1 MQLPGLRLLSCTF
14 FLFLMNARLLFLTG
28 LLGVATAAR
37 AQQLNTAKL
46 DSLLTSLA
54 TNNKMMGSL
63 AVSRNGQVVYNHAFG
78 LAQLAPPVPAT
89 TATRYRM
96 GSITKMFTAV
106 MIFQLIEEKK
116 LTLGTPLATFF
127 PQLPNA
133 KTIIIDQLLSHRS
146 GLHNLTADAAYL
158 GYMTQ
163 PKVQA
168 ELLAIM
174 SKYPPDFE
182 PGAKFD
188 YSNSNYI
195 VLGYIIEKL
204 GKQPYAQALQKRVVA
219 KAGLQSTYY
228 GGKIDPKKQEA
239 FSYKPTGSGG
249 WQPDTETNMSTP
261 GGAGAVVSTPAD
273 IDRFLEALFAG
284 KLVSAAS
291 LGEMKTIRDGFG
303 RGIMM
308 MPFQGKPGY
317 GHGGIIDGF
326 QSLASYFPD
335 DKLAITLST
344 NAHNYTLGDAMGD
357 VLSICFNKPYKI
369 PDFAASTFAPAAAD
383 LDRYAGTYASQ
394 QIPLK
399 VTLTKEGGSL
409 SAQATGQSAFPLEP
423 VSQGVFK
430 FDQAR
435 IRMEFDAAKPS
446 FLLKQGANTYT
457 FTKE

>member
-1 MQLPGLRLLSCTF
+1 
-14 FLFLMNARLLFLTG
+14 MNTRFLFLTG
-28 LLGVATAAR
+28 LLGAATLGAH
-37 AQQLNTAKL
+37 AQQLNSAKL

-63 AVSRNGQVVYNHAFG
+63 AVSRNGQVVYSHAFG
-78 LAQLAPPVPAT
+78 LAQLAPLVPASP
-89 TATRYRM
+89 ATRYRM

-106 MIFQLIEEKK
+106 MVFQLIEEKK
-116 LTLGTPLATFF
+116 LTLGTSLATFF

-133 KTIIIDQLLSHRS
+133 KTITIDQLLSHRS

-168 ELLAIM
+168 ELLKIM
-174 SKYPPDFE
+174 SNYSPDFE

-195 VLGYIIEKL
+195 MLGYIVEKL

-219 KAGLQSTYY
+219 KAGLKNTYY
-228 GGKIDPKKQEA
+228 GGKIDPKQQEA
-239 FSYKPTGSGG
+239 FSYKPTGRGG
-249 WQPDTETNMSTP
+249 WQLDTETNMSTP
-261 GGAGAVVSTPAD
+261 GGAGAVVSTPTD

-303 RGIMM
+303 RGIML
-308 MPFQGKPGY
+308 MPFHGKPGY

-335 DKLAITLST
+335 DKLAVTLST
-344 NAHNYTLGDAMGD
+344 NAHNYALGDAMGG
-357 VLSICFNKPYKI
+357 VLSICFNQPYKI
-369 PDFAASTFAPAAAD
+369 PDFAAPAFVPAAAD
-383 LDRYAGTYASQ
+383 LARYTGTYGSPSL
-394 QIPLK
+394 PLK
-399 VTLTKEGGSL
+399 ITFTKDGTTLQ
-409 SAQATGQSAFPLEP
+409 AQATGQSPLLLEP
-423 VSQGVFK
+423 VRQGVFK
-430 FDQAR
+430 FDPAG
-435 IRMEFDAAKPS
+435 IVTEFDTDKPT
-446 FLLKQGANTYT
+446 FTLKQDGRTFL

>member
-1 MQLPGLRLLSCTF
+1 
-14 FLFLMNARLLFLTG
+14 MNARLPFLTA
-28 LLGVATAAR
+28 LLGAATLTAS

-78 LAQLAPPVPAT
+78 SAQLAPQVPAT

-106 MIFQLIEEKK
+106 MIFQLMEERK

-133 KTIIIDQLLSHRS
+133 KTITIDQLLSHRS

-174 SKYPPDFE
+174 SKYSPDFE

-195 VLGYIIEKL
+195 VLGYIVEKL

-219 KAGLQSTYY
+219 KAGLKNTYY
-228 GGKIDPKKQEA
+228 GGKIDPAKQEA
-239 FSYKPTGSGG
+239 FSCKPTGSGG
-249 WQPDTETNMSTP
+249 WQPDTESNMSTP

-303 RGIMM
+303 RGIMLL
-308 MPFQGKPGY
+308 PFHGKPGY

-344 NAHNYTLGDAMGD
+344 NAHKYAIGDAMGG
-357 VLSICFNKPYKI
+357 VLSICFNQPYKI
-369 PDFAASTFAPAAAD
+369 PDFAAPAFVPAAAD
-383 LDRYAGTYASQ
+383 LNRYAGTYASPN
-394 QIPLK
+394 IPLK
-399 VTLTKEGGSL
+399 ITFTKDGNTLMS
-409 SAQATGQSAFPLEP
+409 QATGQQPIPLEP

-430 FDQAR
+430 FDPAG
-435 IRMEFDAAKPS
+435 IVTEFDAAKPT
-446 FLLKQGANTYT
+446 FTLKQGGGTFV

>member
-1 MQLPGLRLLSCTF
+1 
-14 FLFLMNARLLFLTG
+14 MNTRLLFLTG
-28 LLGVATAAR
+28 LLGATTLGAH
-37 AQQLNTAKL
+37 AQTLNTAKL

-54 TNNKMMGSL
+54 ANNKMMGSL

-78 LAQLAPPVPAT
+78 SAQLAPPMPAT
-89 TATRYRM
+89 SATRYRM

-116 LTLGTPLATFF
+116 LTLGTSLATFF

-133 KTIIIDQLLSHRS
+133 STITIDQLLSHRS

-195 VLGYIIEKL
+195 VLGYLVEKL

-219 KAGLQSTYY
+219 KAGLKDTYY

-239 FSYKPTGSGG
+239 FSYKAGPSGT
-249 WQPDTETNMSTP
+249 WQPDVETDMSIP

-284 KLVSAAS
+284 KLVSASS

-303 RGIMM
+303 RGIML
-308 MPFQGKPGY
+308 MPFHGKPGY

-326 QSLASYFPD
+326 MSLASYFPD
-335 DKLAITLST
+335 DKLAVTLST
-344 NAHNYTLGDAMGD
+344 NAHSYEIGNAMGG
-357 VLSICFNKPYKI
+357 VLSICFNQPYKI
-369 PDFAASTFAPAAAD
+369 PDFAATAFVPAAAD
-383 LDRYAGTYASQ
+383 LDRYAGTYGSPGF
-394 QIPLK
+394 PLK
-399 VTLTKEGGSL
+399 ITFAKDGNTLMS
-409 SAQATGQSAFPLEP
+409 QATGQSAFPLEP

-430 FDQAR
+430 FDPAG
-435 IRMEFDAAKPS
+435 IRTEFDAAKPT
-446 FLLKQGANTYT
+446 FTLKQGGRTIV

>member
-1 MQLPGLRLLSCTF
+1 MR
-14 FLFLMNARLLFLTG
+14 AHLLFLTG
-28 LLGVATAAR
+28 LLSAATAAP
-37 AQQLNTAKL
+37 AQTLNTAKL

-78 LAQLAPPVPAT
+78 SAQLAPPVPAT

-106 MIFQLIEEKK
+106 MVFQLIEEKK

-133 KTIIIDQLLSHRS
+133 KTITIDQLLSHRS

-174 SKYPPDFE
+174 SKYSPDFE

-195 VLGYIIEKL
+195 VLGYIVEKL

-219 KAGLQSTYY
+219 KADLKNTYY
-228 GGKIDPKKQEA
+228 GGKIDSKKQEA
-239 FSYKPTGSGG
+239 FSYKAGPGST
-249 WQPDTETNMSTP
+249 WQPDVETDMSIP

-273 IDRFLEALFAG
+273 LNRFLEALFAG
-284 KLVSAAS
+284 KLVSATS
-291 LGEMKTIRDGFG
+291 LGEMQTFQDKQVFG
-303 RGIMM
+303 RGLMRI
-308 MPFQGKPGY
+308 PFHDKQSF
-317 GHGGIIDGF
+317 GHGGTIDGF
-326 QSLASYFPD
+326 QSMASYFPT
-335 DKLAITLST
+335 DKLALTLST
-344 NAHNYTLGDAMGD
+344 NAHSYSLNEAMIG
-357 VLSICFNKPYKI
+357 VLSICFNRPYKA
-369 PDFAASTFAPAAAD
+369 PDFAAPAFVPAAAD
-383 LDRYAGTYASQ
+383 LDRYAGTYASPSL
-394 QIPLK
+394 PLK
-399 VTLTKEGGSL
+399 ITFAKDGNTLMS
-409 SAQATGQSAFPLEP
+409 QATGQAAFALEP

-430 FDQAR
+430 FDPAG
-435 IRMEFDAAKPS
+435 IVAEFDATKPT
-446 FLLKQGANTYT
+446 FTLKQGGGTFV